1 MTSKRTQPTR
11 EQWQRIEALFDRALD
26 MDPAEREALLDSEWA
41 GDAELKREVEALLA
55 ADSQAPTFLDQG
67 LGGTIAGIGDD
78 PASIGQVISAYRLI
92 EEVGRGGMSIVYRAE
107 RADGRFDKQVAVKIV
122 HGMGGHES
130 ELTRRFQ
137 LESQVLATLE
147 HPNIA
152 HVLDAGLTERDDPYL
167 VMEYVDGRPITRYCA
182 EQRLNL
188 DQRLDLFAQVCEA
201 VHHAHQ
207 RLVVH
212 RDLKPSNILVAEPE
226 PGMPGT
232 GFVKL
237 LDFGIAKLM
246 DDSSVS
252 GANQTRTGLF
262 LMTPQYAAPEQIRGG
277 EITTATDVYAL
288 GLLLYE
294 MLVGEPPYDVEGRTP
309 QEILRTICE
318 SIPARPS
325 TRVTEHTAHR
335 NRSDTVAVLRS
346 RLRGDLDAIV
356 LKALEKDPAR
366 RYSSPLACAQ
376 DIERYRKGLPVEAK
390 PAGRL
395 YLAVRFVRRNRLAV
409 GVVVVVLALAIGA
422 AVRERLNAERIL
434 DERDRADQLA
444 SFLVD
449 IFGDADPAVTRGREV
464 TARELLARG
473 VARVDTDLAGKPTEQ
488 ARLWSTIG
496 SIYRN
501 LGLLDDAVELQRR
514 AVETGSE
521 ALGDDHP
528 DVLKARARLG
538 DVLHGLGDYDAAEAQ
553 LRNAVD
559 GYTHILGADHE
570 LTLDSARALGM
581 VLEFKGELDE
591 AEHVLGSAVQGLE
604 RKLGARHELTLKAQ
618 IAMASVLYSA
628 GAWDRAEAMYRT
640 VLAGRRE
647 TLGADHPQT
656 LAAYNDLS
664 LLLTD
669 MGRIDEATDQY
680 VELLAMSERVFGPE
694 HPDFLSHK
702 NNLAIAYYRARRFED
717 AVAVMSE
724 VQDTTVRLLGRDH
737 PDSLNGLNN
746 LAMIEQKLGQ
756 YDESFEKIAAA
767 REGYARTL
775 GKEHPQTLIMIHNLG
790 ATEVKRGRYLQAR
803 DFLQQALE
811 ARKRVLGEAHPHTV
825 LTQIELGRA
834 YTALGEFATGC
845 RVLSGAVGLSE
856 SAYPA
861 GHATVGQA
869 KLRYGECLVA
879 SGQHADAEAH
889 LLGAYEILQPASGE
903 ARREAALALAGFYD
917 AVGQDAEA
925 RRYRDVAAASAPL

>member
-1 MTSKRTQPTR
+1 MSSKRTQPTR
-11 EQWQRIEALFDRALD
+11 EQWQRIEALLDRALD
-26 MDPAEREALLDSEWA
+26 LDPADRAALLDREC
-41 GDAELKREVEALLA
+41 GDDLDLRREVESLLA
-55 ADSQAPTFLDQG
+55 ADDEAPTFLEHG
-67 LGGTIAGIGDD
+67 LGGTLAGISDE
-78 PASIGQVISAYRLI
+78 PTSIGQVISAYRLI

-107 RADGRFDKQVAVKIV
+107 RADGRFDKQVAVKVV
-122 HGMGGHES
+122 HGVGGHES
-130 ELTRRFQ
+130 ELARRFQ
-137 LESQVLATLE
+137 VESQVLAALE
-147 HPNIA
+147 HPHIA
-152 HVLDAGLTERDDPYL
+152 HVLDAGVTEHDDPYL
-167 VMEYVDGRPITRYCA
+167 VMEYVDGRPITRYCI
-182 EQRLNL
+182 EERLTL

-212 RDLKPSNILVAEPE
+212 RDLKPSNILVAKPE
-226 PGMPGT
+226 SETAGP

-237 LDFGIAKLM
+237 LDFGIAKLL
-246 DDSSVS
+246 DDSSVT
-252 GANQTRTGLF
+252 GANRTRTGLF
-262 LMTPQYAAPEQIRGG
+262 LMTPQYASPEQIRGG

-294 MLVGEPPYDVEGRTP
+294 MLVGEPPYDVTGRTP
-309 QEILRTICE
+309 QEILRTVCDRV
-318 SIPARPS
+318 PARPS
-325 TRVTEHTAHR
+325 TRITKETARR
-335 NRSDTVAVLRS
+335 NRSGSIAVVRS

-356 LKALEKDPAR
+356 LKALEKEPER

-390 PAGRL
+390 PASRL
-395 YLAVRFVRRNRLAV
+395 YLAASFVRRNRVAV
-409 GVVVVVLALAIGA
+409 GVAVLVLSLAIGA
-422 AVRERLNAERIL
+422 AVRERLNADRIL

-473 VARVDTDLAGKPTEQ
+473 AARVDTDLAGKPAEQ

-501 LGLLDDAVELQRR
+501 LGLFDDAVELQHR
-514 AVETGSE
+514 AVAIGSE

-528 DVLKARARLG
+528 DVLLARDRLG
-538 DVLHGLGDYDAAEAQ
+538 DVLHRLGDYDAAEAQ
-553 LRNAVD
+553 LRRTLEGRTRV
-559 GYTHILGADHE
+559 LGADHE
-570 LTLDSARALGM
+570 LTLDSARGLGV

-591 AEHVLGSAVQGLE
+591 AEQLLSSAVQGLA
-604 RKLGARHELTLKAQ
+604 RKLGPRHELTLKAQ

-647 TLGADHPQT
+647 TLGVDHPQT
-656 LAAYNDLS
+656 LTAYNDLS

-680 VELLAMSERVFGPE
+680 VDLLAMSERVFGPE

-724 VQDTTVRLLGRDH
+724 VQETTVRLLGPDH

-746 LAMIEQKLGQ
+746 LAMIEQKLGH
-756 YDESFEKIAAA
+756 YDESFEKIAMA

-775 GKEHPQTLIMIHNLG
+775 GAEHPQTLIMIHNMG
-790 ATEVKRGRYLQAR
+790 ATEVKRGRFMQAR
-803 DFLQQALE
+803 DFLEQAHE
-811 ARKRVLGEAHPHTV
+811 ARTRVLGASHPHTL

-834 YTALGEFATGC
+834 HTALGDYAAACG
-845 RVLSGAVGLSE
+845 VLSGAVELSE
-856 SAYPA
+856 TAYPT

-879 SGQHADAEAH
+879 SGQHDMAEAH
-889 LLGAYEILQPASGE
+889 LLGAYEILEPASDV
-903 ARREAALALAGFYD
+903 ATQEAALALASFYD

-925 RRYRDVAAASAPL
+925 RRFRDAAAAVAPL